1 VPSKQ
6 LHPSGHPGM
15 LPYTGT
21 LCAKGAGGSVIS
33 VVLPAKNEAASLP
46 ALLRRIRA
54 AMPDAE
60 LLVVD
65 DGSTDAT
72 ATVAAA
78 EGARVVSHPVSLG
91 NGAAVKTGARSAN
104 GDVLV
109 FLDADGQHPP
119 EAIPGLLAPLDRGFD
134 MAVGARDRAG
144 QANAGRAFANGFY
157 NRFASWIASYPIRD
171 LTSGFRAV
179 RARQFRQ
186 FLPLLPNKFSY
197 PTTVTMSF
205 LKMGYPVA
213 YVPVDVAQRIGKS
226 HIAPVRDGIRFLIII
241 FKIATLFSP
250 LKLFLPS
257 AALLFLLGLGNYAY
271 TYATDGRFTNMSAL
285 LMSAAVVVGLMGLLS
300 EQVCALTYAALEPPG
315 DDRAR
320 PRGAGAAGPGD

>member
-1 VPSKQ
+1 
-6 LHPSGHPGM
+6 M
-15 LPYTGT
+15 
-21 LCAKGAGGSVIS
+21 IS

-46 ALLRRIRA
+46 AVLRRIRA
-54 AMPDAE
+54 AMPEAE
-60 LLVVD
+60 LVVVD

-72 ATVAAA
+72 VAVAAA

-91 NGAAVKTGARSAN
+91 NGAAIKTGARNAG

-119 EAIPGLLAPLDRGFD
+119 EAIPRLLERLDQGFD

-179 RARQFRQ
+179 RARKFRQ

-213 YVPVDVAQRIGKS
+213 YVPVEVAQRVGKS
-226 HIAPVRDGIRFLIII
+226 HIAPLRDGIRFLIII

-250 LKLFLPS
+250 LKLFLP
-257 AALLFLLGLGNYAY
+257 AAVTSFAMGVANYLY
-271 TYATDGRFTNMSAL
+271 TYFGDGRFTNMSAL
-285 LMSAAVVVGLMGLLS
+285 LMSTGVIIFFVGLLS
-300 EQVCALTYAALEPPG
+300 EQVCTLTYATVGRAAA
-315 DDRAR
+315 DDAR
-320 PRGAGAAGPGD
+320 H

>member
-1 VPSKQ
+1 
-6 LHPSGHPGM
+6 M
-15 LPYTGT
+15 
-21 LCAKGAGGSVIS
+21 IS

-46 ALLRRIRA
+46 AVLRRIRA
-54 AMPDAE
+54 VLPDAE
-60 LLVVD
+60 MLVVD

-72 ATVAAA
+72 PAVAVA

-91 NGAAVKTGARSAN
+91 NGAAIKTGARNAR
-104 GDVLV
+104 GDTLV

-119 EAIPGLLAPLDRGFD
+119 EAIPSLVAQLDRGFE
-134 MAVGARDRAG
+134 MAVGSRDRAG
-144 QANAGRAFANGFY
+144 QANAGRALANGFY

-179 RARQFRQ
+179 RARKFRQ

-205 LKMGYPVA
+205 LKMGYPIC
-213 YVPVDVAQRIGKS
+213 YVPVDVAQRIGRS
-226 HIAPVRDGIRFLIII
+226 HIAPLRDGIRFLIII

-257 AALLFLLGLGNYAY
+257 AAMLFLLGLGNYAY
-271 TYATDGRFTNMSAL
+271 TYANDGRFTNMSAL

-300 EQVCALTYAALEPPG
+300 EQVCALTYAALDAPDGGSESSRDQDG
-315 DDRAR
+315 RL
-320 PRGAGAAGPGD
+320 PRG